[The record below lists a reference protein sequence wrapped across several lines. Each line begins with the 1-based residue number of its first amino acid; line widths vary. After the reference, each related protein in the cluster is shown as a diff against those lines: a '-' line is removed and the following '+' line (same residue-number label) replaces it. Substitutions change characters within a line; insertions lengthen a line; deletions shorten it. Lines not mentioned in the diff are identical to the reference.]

1 MNIVNDKPVII
12 FRNEYNGRIS
22 YQTSL
27 SKKDKDGNYVNGYM
41 PIQFKNGVEFNN
53 QQKIYIKDAWL
64 SFYNIERENNGKK
77 NVTTRPYIFVNEF
90 ETVEETINNSK
101 VDFENTIEE
110 DPYVDFGNSFEISDE
125 DLPF

>member
-110 DPYVDFGNSFEISDE
+110 DPFVDFGSQIEINDD

>member
-77 NVTTRPYIFVNEF
+77 NVTTHPYIFVNEF

-110 DPYVDFGNSFEISDE
+110 DPFVDFGSQIEINDD

>member
-77 NVTTRPYIFVNEF
+77 NVTTHPYIFVNEF